1 MEFKWS
7 VNKVTVAEDNLVVK
21 VHLMV
26 TGTDGDNSASAA
38 YSRELVRGDTF
49 TEFAQLTEQQVLDWC
64 FAPEVTTWLDMD
76 NVEQS
81 STRLVKDDGESMSV
95 DLDQGETSM
104 SQENPDPYL
113 WPAFNIEFERQLAQA
128 AAEPKLPWVT
138 QDELTTSEI

>member
-1 MEFKWS
+1 MEYKWS
-7 VNKVTVAEDNLVVK
+7 INKVTVAEDNLVVK
-21 VHLMV
+21 VDLTV

-64 FAPEVTTWLDMD
+64 FAPEVTTWLDRE

-81 STRLVKDDGESMSV
+81 STRLIKDEGEAQV
-95 DLDQGETSM
+95 TGQ
-104 SQENPDPYL
+104 
-113 WPAFNIEFERQLAQA
+113 IERQLAQA